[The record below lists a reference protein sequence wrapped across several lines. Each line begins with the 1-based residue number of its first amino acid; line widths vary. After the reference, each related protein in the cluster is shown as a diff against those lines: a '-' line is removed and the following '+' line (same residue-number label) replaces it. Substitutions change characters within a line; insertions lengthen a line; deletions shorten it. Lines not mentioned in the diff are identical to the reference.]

1 MTRLRTRRGR
11 AWLVAAGACAAMV
24 ALAAPAA
31 SAAPAMPA
39 APHWHVVKAVKTNQ
53 GVFTAVVATS
63 KTTGWAFGGQF
74 SKVTPDTA
82 WRLSGGAWTQ
92 DKAFPGKNNETVVTA
107 GATSPSDVWAF
118 AQTFGGPSRV
128 LHFNGKA
135 WSVVKTF
142 GAQIGG
148 ASVAGKNDVWVFGA
162 DFFGQPKLGA
172 WHFNG
177 HTWKLTG
184 AGLQGG
190 SALSATNVWAFS
202 GTKVY
207 HFNGSKWASVQLKSL
222 LPAKML
228 LNGPSITGIIAL
240 SATNVYAIGNGGL
253 EDEGGPTV
261 ILHFNGAGW
270 KKLATGNFGFG
281 TMSTGGS
288 QQISTDGKGGLWLP
302 MPGVDGQ
309 KSFIVHFTGGKLI
322 PVTLPGNPR
331 ATAVQAI
338 SRIPGTAA
346 QLAGGDTY
354 TASMPGVNQV
364 AILLQY
370 S

>member
-1 MTRLRTRRGR
+1 MARMRAMRGR
-11 AWLVAAGACAAMV
+11 TWLVAAGACAAHGR
-24 ALAAPAA
+24 AGRAGRRRRRPRRTGTW
-31 SAAPAMPA
+31 SSRSRP
-39 APHWHVVKAVKTNQ
+39 
-53 GVFTAVVATS
+53 TAGSLPPWWRRVRRS
-63 KTTGWAFGGQF
+63 GWAFGGQF
-74 SKVTPDTA
+74 NKAATADTA

-92 DKAFPGKNNETVVTA
+92 DKAFPGKKNETVVTA

-118 AQTFGGPSRV
+118 TNQINGITRV

-148 ASVAGKNDVWVFGA
+148 ASVAGKNDIWVFGA
-162 DFFGQPKLGA
+162 DFFGQPALGA

-184 AGLQGG
+184 KGLQGG
-190 SALSATNVWAFS
+190 SALSATNAWAFS

-207 HFNGSKWASVQLKSL
+207 HYNGSKWAGTNLKSL
-222 LPAKML
+222 LPAKMQ
-228 LNGPSITGIIAL
+228 LNSPSVTGIIAL
-240 SATNVYAIGNGGL
+240 SASNVYAIGNGNL

-261 ILHFNGAGW
+261 VLHFNGAGW
-270 KKLATGNFGFG
+270 KKVAAGNFGYG
-281 TMSTGGS
+281 TMTTGGS

-302 MPGVDGQ
+302 MPGVDGE
-309 KSFIVHFTGGKLI
+309 KSFIVHFAGGKLT
-322 PVTLPGNPR
+322 PVALPGNSR
-331 ATAVQAI
+331 AISVVSV

-346 QLAGGDTY
+346 QLASGSTFK
-354 TASMPGVNQV
+354 ASQPGVNQV